1 MVDIRKKNSIIPS
14 FVLSIL
20 LVAVV
25 LMTSS
30 LVFGHGPKKHSEGFT
45 SLQAVKKGMNMFDR
59 LIGQGKLGE
68 SWETDLDSIEVSTRA
83 SGKQKEFV
91 VKFSRAKGETKS
103 CFIFFSEKG
112 EYKGSNFT
120 GE

>member
-1 MVDIRKKNSIIPS
+1 MTTIRKLKHVYGIGL
-14 FVLSIL
+14 VIL
-20 LVAVV
+20 L
-25 LMTSS
+25 LLLSGFMSGTSFS
-30 LVFGHGPKKHSEGFT
+30 HGPKKHSEGFT
-45 SLQAVKKGMNMFDR
+45 SLQAVKKGLNMFDR

-68 SWETDLDSIEVSTRA
+68 SWETDLDSIEVATRA

-91 VKFSRAKGETKS
+91 VKFNRAKGEPKS